1 MKKKK
6 STAAGKETGLVALTE
21 KLYSEYE
28 VSELEERL
36 ETDPLLLANL
46 FDLDQARGCNC
57 KNKDCKLCGC
67 NNIQGC
73 PEAQVC
79 SINK

>member
-1 MKKKK
+1 MKKKNL
-6 STAAGKETGLVALTE
+6 SAPLTGTELTALTD

-46 FDLDQARGCNC
+46 FDIIEPRGCGC
-57 KNKDCKLCGC
+57 KNQGCEKCSC

>member
-6 STAAGKETGLVALTE
+6 STAAGKETGLVALTD

-46 FDLDQARGCNC
+46 FDLSQARSCDC
-57 KNKDCKLCGC
+57 KNQSCQLCGC
-67 NNIQGC
+67 NNIQPC
-73 PEAQVC
+73 PELQVC
-79 SINK
+79 SVNK